1 MDNTKKFADVAQY
14 IVISMGEEQFGIDI
28 RYIDNI
34 VKMQHITRVPNV
46 ASYFKGVINLRGEVL
61 PVMSLRLKMGL
72 EEDVTTKNTRIII
85 LRLEQH
91 GMIGVIVDE
100 VKEVINL
107 ADEDIEKFSDKFI
120 PIEKYNIQFQTIP
133 SLKKGVELLK
143 QNSQKAKFRD
153 NRCLLI
159 NSLFT
164 TCAIEVTAWLEL
176 ELC

>member
-1 MDNTKKFADVAQY
+1 MENTKKFADTAQY
-14 IVISMGEEQFGIDI
+14 IVISMGDEQFGIDI

-100 VKEVINL
+100 VKEVL
-107 ADEDIEKFSDKFI
+107 TLEES
-120 PIEKYNIQFQTIP
+120 NI
-133 SLKKGVELLK
+133 
-143 QNSQKAKFRD
+143 
-153 NRCLLI
+153 
-159 NSLFT
+159 
-164 TCAIEVTAWLEL
+164 
-176 ELC
+176 